1 MKIRGYRIELGEI
14 EARLREQDSV
24 GETVVVAQDSP
35 TGKQLVAYVVPADAP
50 LANETEFRETLRRAL
65 KTHLPDYMVPLHW
78 LWLERLPLNANG
90 KLDRKALPAVD
101 IGQLQREDYLA
112 PRTELEQTLAG
123 IWSEVLGVER
133 VGVNDNFFELGG
145 HSLLAT
151 QIASRVQKVLQRN
164 VPLRAMFECSC
175 VAELAGKIFDE
186 REQRFAETSNERLG
200 QLLDPLKERIQSF
213 EKRVEES
220 YQQES
225 RERFSLGK
233 ELERLQQLNLRLSDE
248 ATNLTRALKGQKTQ
262 GNWGELIL
270 ERVLEHAGLEKGRE
284 YQTQVSLKGPD
295 GERFQPDVV
304 ITDFNMPGDATYG
317 DGLKL
322 IEYIIRKFP
331 HIQVVVLTM
340 ISNNLI
346 LSRLHELGVAGVIQK
361 NHLHEEILNALAA
374 VAANRN
380 YQSPAPAPTSVLMNK
395 QEVDERFASL
405 SPREVEVLRIFVAG
419 YSVSE
424 VARLLKRSVKTVS
437 AQKVSAMRKLAVESD
452 QALLT
457 YCIKA
462 GQFQ

>member
-1 MKIRGYRIELGEI
+1 MLEI
-14 EARLREQDSV
+14 KVVIADDHPIVLFGVREIIMRD
-24 GETVVVAQDSP
+24 P
-35 TGKQLVAYVVPADAP
+35 RFKLVA
-50 LANETEFRETLRRAL
+50 
-65 KTHLPDYMVPLHW
+65 
-78 LWLERLPLNANG
+78 
-90 KLDRKALPAVD
+90 
-101 IGQLQREDYLA
+101 
-112 PRTELEQTLAG
+112 
-123 IWSEVLGVER
+123 
-133 VGVNDNFFELGG
+133 
-145 HSLLAT
+145 
-151 QIASRVQKVLQRN
+151 
-164 VPLRAMFECSC
+164 
-175 VAELAGKIFDE
+175 
-186 REQRFAETSNERLG
+186 
-200 QLLDPLKERIQSF
+200 
-213 EKRVEES
+213 
-220 YQQES
+220 
-225 RERFSLGK
+225 
-233 ELERLQQLNLRLSDE
+233 E
-248 ATNLTRALKGQKTQ
+248 ATNSSQ
-262 GNWGELIL
+262 LIAQL
-270 ERVLEHAGLEKGRE
+270 EQ
-284 YQTQVSLKGPD
+284 Y
-295 GERFQPDVV
+295 QPDVV

-322 IEYIIRKFP
+322 IDYIIRKFP

-395 QEVDERFASL
+395 QEIDERFASL

-419 YSVSE
+419 YSVSD